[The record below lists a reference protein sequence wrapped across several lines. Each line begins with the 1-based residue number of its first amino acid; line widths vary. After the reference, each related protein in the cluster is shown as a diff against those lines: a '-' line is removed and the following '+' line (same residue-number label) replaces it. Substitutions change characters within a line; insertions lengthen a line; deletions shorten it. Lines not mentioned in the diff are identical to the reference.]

1 MQRSPA
7 SNRDTDHPEPDCG
20 ADLAAARHLA
30 ARYGRETSRSQAVDS
45 RLSRLLSDQ
54 GFITDQP
61 PKHTH
66 PAEAGGQPESLPG
79 EESQRAVGQMTPAP
93 VHAPEGETPVGETHG
108 RPPDLPDPQT

>member
-30 ARYGRETSRSQAVDS
+30 ARYGRETSRSR

-93 VHAPEGETPVGETHG
+93 MHAPEGETPVGETHG